1 MEFTI
6 ISIVFLSIISFAAGF
21 IDSIAGGGGLLMLP
35 SLLIAGLQPQFA
47 LGTNK
52 FLSASGT
59 SVAVLNFVRKKKVA
73 FQLALSGIIFA
84 LIGGFIGSR
93 IVLLINQQTLGKIII
108 FLLPIAA
115 LFTLYPKKG
124 IKRKESL
131 SKKDLFLKVPLICL
145 IIGFY
150 DGFFGPGTGSFLAI
164 SFYAIV
170 GLGLIEATANAKIIN
185 LATNL
190 GALISFI
197 IAGKIIYLLAIPLA
211 LSNMAGNY
219 LGSHIALT
227 RGEKVIKVFLAIV
240 LIILLITLI
249 WKYII

>member
-1 MEFTI
+1 
-6 ISIVFLSIISFAAGF
+6 
-21 IDSIAGGGGLLMLP
+21 MLP

-52 FLSASGT
+52 FLSSSGT
-59 SVAVLNFVRKKKVA
+59 SVAVLNFARKKKVA

-93 IVLLINQQTLGKIII
+93 AVLLINQQTLGKIII

-115 LFTLYPKKG
+115 LVTLYPKKNAE
-124 IKRKESL
+124 RKEIL
-131 SKKDLFLKVPLICL
+131 SKKDLLFKVPIICL
-145 IIGFY
+145 AVGFY

-164 SFYAIV
+164 LFYAVI
-170 GLGLIEATANAKIIN
+170 GLGLIEATANAKMIN

-190 GALISFI
+190 GALISFM
-197 IAGKIIYLLAIPLA
+197 IAGKVIYLLAIPLA

-227 RGEKVIKVFLAIV
+227 RGEKVIKVFLAVV
-240 LIILLITLI
+240 LAILLITLI
-249 WKYII
+249 WRYIL

>member
-6 ISIVFLSIISFAAGF
+6 ISAVLLFIISFIAGF
-21 IDSIAGGGGLLMLP
+21 VDSIAGGGGLLMLP

-52 FLSASGT
+52 FLSSSGT
-59 SVAVLNFVRKKKVA
+59 SVAVLNFARKKKVA

-93 IVLLINQQTLGKIII
+93 AVLLINQQTLGKIII

-115 LFTLYPKKG
+115 LVTLYPKKNAE
-124 IKRKESL
+124 RKEIL
-131 SKKDLFLKVPLICL
+131 SKKDLLFKVPIICL
-145 IIGFY
+145 AVGFY

-164 SFYAIV
+164 LFYAVI
-170 GLGLIEATANAKIIN
+170 GLGLIEATANAKMIN

-190 GALISFI
+190 GALISFM
-197 IAGKIIYLLAIPLA
+197 IAGKVIYLLAIPLA

-219 LGSHIALT
+219 LGSHTVLT
-227 RGEKVIKVFLAIV
+227 RGEKVIKVFLAVV
-240 LIILLITLI
+240 LAILLITLI
-249 WKYII
+249 WRYIL